1 MKTNKKEN
9 KMSKSYLNDMI
20 DMSDTFWKMTY
31 LDGEIE
37 YTEFAPYNKGSYYE
51 YERLEKVGNPVV
63 KFELVKAEN
72 SNNDLRLV
80 SVI

>member
-1 MKTNKKEN
+1 
-9 KMSKSYLNDMI
+9 MSKSYLNDMT

-37 YTEFAPYNKGSYYE
+37 YTEFAPYNDKSYYE

-63 KFELVKAEN
+63 KFELVRADK
-72 SNNDLRLV
+72 SNNDLRFV